1 MKTST
6 ILLAACGLLV
16 ALPACKKKE
25 KDDDSADT
33 AVAAPAPPPPA
44 PEPVPAPAA
53 APDPNAAAQ
62 PAPGTPAPGTD
73 AAAPT
78 GKEVKRYPNETP
90 VGNATVRAV
99 VPFNVYREADLQSE
113 KLAGIAQGTFVN
125 VKSTY
130 QNWILV
136 EYPSGVG
143 EMSPGWAPIPNINDR
158 RIALATR
165 EEALRDP
172 RWNGGRPSNEPIE
185 RPDRKDRKVVRP
197 RRERE
202 NR

>member
-33 AVAAPAPPPPA
+33 AVAAAPAAPTPAPA
-44 PEPVPAPAA
+44 PVPTPAA

-62 PAPGTPAPGTD
+62 PAPGTPAPGAD
-73 AAAPT
+73 PAADDE
-78 GKEVKRYPNETP
+78 GVKRYPNETP

-99 VPFNVYREADLQSE
+99 VPFNVYKEADLQSE
-113 KLAGIAQGTFVN
+113 KLAGVAQGTFVN
-125 VKSTY
+125 VRSTY

-136 EYPSGVG
+136 DYPSGVG

-158 RIALATR
+158 RLALASR
-165 EEALRDP
+165 EEALKDP
-172 RWNGGRPSNEPIE
+172 RWSGRND
-185 RPDRKDRKVVRP
+185 PDRPAKVRKIRP
-197 RRERE
+197 RRERDK
-202 NR
+202 R

>member
-33 AVAAPAPPPPA
+33 AVAAAPAAPAPA
-44 PEPVPAPAA
+44 PEPVPAA
-53 APDPNAAAQ
+53 APVDPNAAAQ
-62 PAPGTPAPGTD
+62 PAPGTEP
-73 AAAPT
+73 AAPT

-125 VKSTY
+125 VRSTY

-136 EYPSGVG
+136 DYPSGVG

-158 RIALATR
+158 RLALATR

-172 RWNGGRPSNEPIE
+172 RWNGGREPKD
-185 RPDRKDRKVVRP
+185 RPDRRDRKIVRP
-197 RRERE
+197 RRDR
-202 NR
+202 NK

>member
-33 AVAAPAPPPPA
+33 AVAAAPAAPAPAPA
-44 PEPVPAPAA
+44 PVPAPAP
-53 APDPNAAAQ
+53 APVDPNAAAQ
-62 PAPGTPAPGTD
+62 PAPGTAPA
-73 AAAPT
+73 AHT

-136 EYPSGVG
+136 DYPSGVG
-143 EMSPGWAPIPNINDR
+143 EMSPGWAPIPNIHDR
-158 RIALATR
+158 RLALASER
-165 EEALRDP
+165 DLKDP
-172 RWNGGRPSNEPIE
+172 RWNGGHPSNEPIA
-185 RPDRKDRKVVRP
+185 RPDGKDRKVARP
-197 RRERE
+197 RRERDHK
-202 NR
+202 

>member
-1 MKTST
+1 ML
-6 ILLAACGLLV
+6 LLAACGLLV
-16 ALPACKKKE
+16 ALPSCKKKKE
-25 KDDDSADT
+25 DDESAST
-33 AVAAPAPPPPA
+33 ATPVAPVPVAPPVA
-44 PEPVPAPAA
+44 P
-53 APDPNAAAQ
+53 APDPNAVAA

-73 AAAPT
+73 PAAPT
-78 GKEVKRYPNETP
+78 GKEVKRYPTETP

-143 EMSPGWAPIPNINDR
+143 EMSPGWAPIPNLSDR
-158 RIALATR
+158 RLAAAT
-165 EEALRDP
+165 EKDLKDP
-172 RWNGGRPSNEPIE
+172 RWNGGRPSEEPIE
-185 RPDRKDRKVVRP
+185 RPDTKRPGGRKVVRP
-197 RRERE
+197 RERD
-202 NR
+202 RR